1 MKLWYNQPAE
11 EWTEALPLGNGR
23 IGAMVCGG
31 ADEETIWLNED
42 TFWSGYPRQLVCENQ
57 EAVFCKIR
65 DLVTAGKP
73 GEAQKL
79 FEEKMSFP
87 AGESY
92 EPFGTLHLR
101 FRHGGAVQDYS
112 RALDMDRATANVDYR
127 CGQVGFHRE
136 LWISAPSQIMAIR
149 LTADR
154 KGSLSFTVSMDGA
167 LPCTA
172 EISQGQLLYR
182 VQAPS
187 LVEPDYS
194 HFLEEPVQ
202 FDSDPARQGMKGAAV
217 LEVRCDGGERW
228 ETQEEI
234 HISGADSATLLLA
247 VRTGFRG
254 YAKTPDVPY
263 DALIQSCRADL
274 RAAVSYDALR
284 QAHIED
290 YQHLYNRVF
299 FALEGESH
307 EELPTDARLAQFDPE
322 KPDVGLFPLVFQYGR
337 YLMIAGSREGTQP
350 LNLQGIWNHLVR
362 PPWSSNYTL
371 NINTQMNYW
380 PACSCGLEELQE
392 PLVRMT
398 KELAVSGRTTAEKLY
413 GAQGFV
419 CHHNTDLWR
428 FTWPVGNHVPGCC
441 GYAFW
446 NLSAAWLCGQLFGQY
461 EYTLDLDYLR
471 KIYPVMA
478 ECAKFLLCLLMK
490 NEQGQLILSPGTSPE
505 NNYLLEGKQYS
516 LDVTTAMSTAIAREL
531 FQNCLKAEQL
541 LGQSPILGSVLKDVL
556 PRLAPLQVGSRG
568 QLLEWSREY
577 PESDKHHRHMSHLY
591 GAHPGNFINREET
604 PELMAACRKT
614 LEERGDEGTGWS
626 LAWKVCQWARQ
637 GDGEHAYRVLCM
649 QLRLVSESGIRMH
662 GGGSYANLFCA
673 HPPFQIDGNFGV
685 TAGIAEML
693 LQSRGQ
699 RLLLLPALPGKW
711 SRGSVRGL
719 RAKGRITVSI
729 QWNPEETEAVLQS
742 DFPQTVAVSI
752 FGGPFKEISLTKNI
766 PVQLYWER
774 GTADVSS
781 VSTGE
786 G

>member
-1 MKLWYNQPAE
+1 MKLWYDRPAK
-11 EWTEALPLGNGR
+11 EWTESLPLGNGR

-31 ADEETIWLNED
+31 IDEETIWLNED
-42 TFWSGYPRQLVCENQ
+42 TFWSGYPRQLACKNQ
-57 EAVFCKIR
+57 EKVFYRIR
-65 DLVTAGKP
+65 TLVMAGKV
-73 GEAQKL
+73 EQAQRL

-92 EPFGTLHLR
+92 QPFGTLHLR
-101 FRHGGAVQDYS
+101 FEHDAPVRDYC
-112 RALDMDRATANVDYR
+112 RTLDMDQAVANVDYQ
-127 CGQVGFHRE
+127 CGQTWFHRE
-136 LWISAPSQIMAIR
+136 LWISNPGRVMAIR
-149 LTADR
+149 LTADHE
-154 KGSLSFTVSMDGA
+154 KSLSLSLSVDGSLPCESEA
-167 LPCTA
+167 LR
-172 EISQGQLLYR
+172 GQLCYR

-202 FDSDPARQGMKGAAV
+202 FDPARQGMKGVAV
-217 LEVRCDGGERW
+217 LEVRCDGGEQR
-228 ETQEEI
+228 EDHGKI
-234 HISGADSATLLLA
+234 HIFGANAVTVLLA

-254 YAKTPDVPY
+254 YEKNPDVPY
-263 DALIQSCRADL
+263 ETLIQRCREDL
-274 RAAVSYDALR
+274 RSADSYEALR
-284 QAHIED
+284 EAHIRD
-290 YQHLYNRVF
+290 YQKLYHRVS

-307 EELPTDARLAQFDPE
+307 EELPTQMRLAQFDPE
-322 KPDVGLFPLVFQYGR
+322 KPDVGLFPLLFQYGR
-337 YLMIAGSREGTQP
+337 YLMIAGSRQGTQP
-350 LNLQGIWNHLVR
+350 LNLQGIWNHRVR

-398 KELAVSGRTTAEKLY
+398 EELAASGRTTAERLY

-446 NLSAAWLCGQLFGQY
+446 NMSAAWLCGQLFARY
-461 EYTLDLDYLR
+461 EYTLDTDYLR
-471 KIYPVMA
+471 EIYPVMR
-478 ECAKFLLCLLMK
+478 ECAKFLLSLLTE
-490 NEQGQLILSPGTSPE
+490 NEKGQLILGPGTSPE
-505 NNYLLEGKQYS
+505 NNYLLDGKQYS
-516 LDVTTAMSTAIAREL
+516 LDATTAMSMTVAEEHFR
-531 FQNCLKAEQL
+531 NCLKAERILRQDSVFACQL
-541 LGQSPILGSVLKDVL
+541 KTVL
-556 PRLAPLQVGSRG
+556 PRLAPLQIGSRG

-577 PESDKHHRHMSHLY
+577 PESDGHHRHISHLY
-591 GAHPGNFINREET
+591 GAYPGDSINLEDT

-649 QLRLVSESGIRMH
+649 QLRLISESEIRMH

-693 LQSRGQ
+693 VQSREH
-699 RLLLLPALPGKW
+699 RLLLLPALPQKW
-711 SRGSVRGL
+711 IKGSVRGL
-719 RAKGRITVSI
+719 RAKGRIVVSV
-729 QWNPEETEAVLQS
+729 QWNPEKAEALIQS
-742 DFPQTVAVSI
+742 DITQMVAVSI
-752 FGGPFKEISLTKNI
+752 LGGPFKEISLTKNL
-766 PVQLYWER
+766 PARLRWEE
-774 GTADVSS
+774 GTKDMPFVSIEK
-781 VSTGE
+781 G
-786 G
+786 